1 MGVELSII
9 IATCNSSRFIE
20 PCLMSLSDGHDDVCT
35 ETIVVDNAS
44 SDRTLEMVRTRFPHV
59 TVIRNDRNHGHC
71 RAMNQGIAAAR
82 GTYLLV
88 LDVDTIVRP
97 GTLRHLC
104 TFLQSN
110 VDAVIVA
117 PRMLNVDGSVQ
128 ETARRFP
135 SVINALF
142 GRQTLLSRVFPDNR
156 FLRAYLQRE
165 QRDEA
170 DPFEVDWVSA
180 ACMAF
185 PRTLADQLGPWDEGF
200 GGYWVD
206 ADWCARAHRV
216 GRVYCVPAGRVVHTE
231 QNRAAQRKGAR
242 RIVQFHT
249 GVYRFYRKHYTRGVA
264 DPRAIAAAL
273 ALGARATLLLAGD
286 SLRAVPRPTAT
297 QPPAPL
303 TGPMTTGRAYDE
315 H

>member
-1 MGVELSII
+1 MSVELSII
-9 IATCNSSRFIE
+9 IATRNSSRFIE
-20 PCLMSLSDGHDDVCT
+20 PCLTSLSEGHDGVCA

-44 SDRTLEMVRTRFPHV
+44 SDRTLEIVRARFPHV
-59 TVIRNDRNHGHC
+59 TVIRNDTNHGHC
-71 RAMNQGIAAAR
+71 RAMNEGIAAAR
-82 GTYLLV
+82 GTYLMV
-88 LDVDTIVRP
+88 LDVDTIVGA

-104 TFLQSN
+104 EFLRSHE
-110 VDAVIVA
+110 DAAIVA

-135 SVINALF
+135 SVINGIF
-142 GRQTLLSRVFPDNR
+142 GRQTMLTRLFPNNR
-156 FLRAYLQRE
+156 YLRAYLQRE
-165 QRDEA
+165 QRDETN
-170 DPFEVDWVSA
+170 PFEVDWVSA

-185 PRTLADQLGPWDEGF
+185 RRTLVDRLGPWDEGF

-206 ADWCARAHRV
+206 ADWCARAHSV
-216 GRVYCVPAGRVVHTE
+216 GRVYCVPAGLVVHTE

-273 ALGARATLLLAGD
+273 ALGARAALLVAGD
-286 SLRAVPRPTAT
+286 YMRAVPTAPET
-297 QPPAPL
+297 HAPAPL
-303 TGPMTTGRAYDE
+303 SAPMTIRKTAR
-315 H
+315 